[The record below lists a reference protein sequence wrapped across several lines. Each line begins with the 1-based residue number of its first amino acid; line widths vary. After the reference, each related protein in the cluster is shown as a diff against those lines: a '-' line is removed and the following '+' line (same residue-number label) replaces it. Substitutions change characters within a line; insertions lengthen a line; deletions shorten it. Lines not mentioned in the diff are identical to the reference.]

1 MDFLNSLNMS
11 LLLSSMCLC
20 LFYKLKSFEKILLA
34 DTSYTENDN
43 QAFLGFSI
51 ILKFKIYFFV
61 SAAILKIKRG
71 VGRFHRQAD
80 FRYRNDI

>member
-34 DTSYTENDN
+34 DISYTENDN